1 MQHAVAH
8 AVHAAANNSSSAA
21 NGAAASVDQTLNPL
35 VAGLRP
41 SKTMA
46 LSDLAASMREA
57 GADVISLA
65 AGEPDFDTPL
75 PIIEAGIEAL
85 R

>member
-1 MQHAVAH
+1 M
-8 AVHAAANNSSSAA
+8 
-21 NGAAASVDQTLNPL
+21 DQTLNPV
-35 VAGLRP
+35 VASLRP

-57 GADVISLA
+57 GADVVSLA
-65 AGEPDFDTPL
+65 AGEPDFATPA
-75 PIIEAGIEAL
+75 PIIEAGVEAL